1 MSSPAIAVPR
11 PSRTA
16 LVVVLAVVCG
26 FVAWFLTKKWML
38 YTHYDAVSYDDL
50 WPRRFIFLPHLVGGS
65 VAATTGVVQIWLG
78 LTGRTRGLHRIL
90 GRLYVGGILIGSA
103 AAFGLALTTV
113 NPSTLS
119 YRAGLFSLGVAW
131 LITTGMAWFAIRSR
145 HVEQHREWM
154 LRSYT
159 VTFAFVTFRILAQ
172 WLTALGV
179 PDGPDLADAL
189 AWGSWSVPLML
200 AEPLIQLRR
209 LRLDARRR
217 AVH

>member
-1 MSSPAIAVPR
+1 MSSSAMAVPR

-16 LVVVLAVVCG
+16 LIAVLVVVGA
-26 FVAWFLTKKWML
+26 FAAWFLSKKWML

-65 VAATTGVVQIWLG
+65 VAAATGIVQIWLG

-90 GRLYVGGILIGSA
+90 GRLYLGGIVIGSA

-113 NPSTLS
+113 NPDTLS
-119 YRAGLFSLGVAW
+119 YRAGLFTLGIAW
-131 LITTGMAWFAIRSR
+131 LVTTGMAWAAIRQR

-154 LRSYT
+154 LRSYV
-159 VTFAFVTFRILAQ
+159 VTFAFVTFRLFAQ

-179 PDGPDLADAL
+179 PDGPELESAL
-189 AWGSWSVPLML
+189 AWGCWSIPLLL

>member
-11 PSRTA
+11 PSRTTLL
-16 LVVVLAVVCG
+16 LVVAVICG
-26 FVAWFLTKKWML
+26 FVAWFLAKKWMV

-65 VAATTGVVQIWLG
+65 VAAITGVVQIWLG
-78 LTGRTRGLHRIL
+78 LTGRTRELHRIL
-90 GRLYVGGILIGSA
+90 GRLYLGGIAIGSVS
-103 AAFGLALTTV
+103 AFGLALTTV
-113 NPSTLS
+113 NPPTLS
-119 YRAGLFSLGVAW
+119 YRAGLFTLGIAW
-131 LITTGMAWFAIRSR
+131 LITTGMAWVAIRQR

-159 VTFAFVTFRILAQ
+159 VTFAFVTFRFLAQ
-172 WLTALGV
+172 WLIAFGV
-179 PDGPDLADAL
+179 PDGPELEGAL
-189 AWGSWSVPLML
+189 AWGSWCIPLLL